1 MLYQVA
7 LEKSAD
13 CQRPNGTFIIKH
25 LWYIQVHQLLHGNL
39 MVHFILTK
47 TILGHINKKVALSE
61 ILIQPEILLMFVRY
75 DKESPDSVYSGD
87 SGMTR
92 KLKKRLKENT
102 TRGLRFIHMFYSHA
116 YLIVFKS

>member
-1 MLYQVA
+1 
-7 LEKSAD
+7 
-13 CQRPNGTFIIKH
+13 
-25 LWYIQVHQLLHGNL
+25 

-92 KLKKRLKENT
+92 KLKKRLKEKT
-102 TRGLRFIHMFYSHA
+102 ARGLRFIHMFYSHA